1 MAFTIWLVK
10 MGIIQI
16 RTPNEGVVKIR
27 IKGEEPTEEETSKI
41 KEQFFNVKPKKSS
54 FEDLLQQTDA
64 QKFDEGFDYKT
75 GATGGLRAL
84 VSFGETEEEKEA
96 ILLKKVGQDGYT
108 KDSKGRLA
116 LTPQGQVKVGM
127 EPSDKNVV
135 LEEKGFSAR
144 DFADLAGVVPETVG
158 SIAGGILGV
167 PFGLLGSAGGAAAG
181 AAAGQAVE
189 EGVESL
195 LGVQKQT
202 LPEVGKDLAKEAA
215 LAGIVDFATVG
226 TFRAGKALIGAGAK
240 RMSGDPLDA
249 VRGADLVRRGYKPSL
264 ERLGAPAPLAY
275 SQKFAEGATKD
286 YQRIINNTN
295 LAFKEKEKLL
305 EKLADLDAAGQS
317 FASVAGPRYQQ
328 LVGDLNKSRESALKA
343 VRDSIEVLEK
353 GVKGDFDI
361 DEVALKS
368 VQKSF
373 KNFQDGADINYT
385 NLDKALADLDR
396 LVKGDGTFR
405 GDVKFIN
412 TKQLNNLGD
421 KIINRI
427 VNTKNPDALEP
438 QLSSAIKNIRDLK
451 GKASF
456 EQLSNQRKIINDT
469 LFYGTTDLSSDG
481 RKQLANL
488 LDGFDD
494 LLSADHLAASAKGIG
509 GLDSIKVK
517 NPQIKEQLER
527 IGQLRDEAAGFYK
540 DGKKPFDDLE
550 TFGVIR
556 DVRQMYNTN
565 GTFNTDKFF
574 DKIIKSNS
582 PKRLNAILKSMT
594 KVEKGRLVVDK
605 TAQEQLRS
613 QLARSYLNDSLG
625 KTNLDLFNPK
635 MFNGKAFRNHI
646 NNLGTTGKVLFGKQW
661 GDVQKLADTIGQ
673 VSVTNIDDAALRNI
687 VKLNANKDIIGS
699 MEDLAKASKEFQ
711 EANSISVVKKFNDG
725 TLTAEDAAREM
736 IRTNITSSEVTK
748 LQKFFGNNET
758 ELETIRQAVVT
769 DLFGSV
775 GDDVFT
781 SPAKSRVLLDAMN
794 KYRPGVL
801 EKIIGKDHYKVV
813 EQFAKDLTYLGDVG
827 KEGSIYAA
835 TFAAHPIGKL
845 PANVRMKGMA
855 RLFASPAA
863 LNFFAKTGT
872 PNQRLAKTMDVLG
885 KVTSGIAR
893 TTAGTRQLA
902 AQSIAEQVGET
913 NQEIKRQFTPTPVVS
928 SPNNSS
934 SLSQINVAQPQQG
947 LNPIV
952 VPNPTTRATFG
963 SR

>member
-1 MAFTIWLVK
+1 MSRLEKYSDWLIANKDKKDTEDFKKVAEAYK
-10 MGIIQI
+10 KLRSQ
-16 RTPNEGVVKIR
+16 PEEGGFEGLLKR
-27 IKGEEPTEEETSKI
+27 SK
-41 KEQFFNVKPKKSS
+41 KAD
-54 FEDLLQQTDA
+54 EDQD
-64 QKFDEGFDYKT
+64 FDYET
-75 GATGGLRAL
+75 GAPGGLRAL
-84 VSFGETEEEKEA
+84 VSFGEEEEEKEA

-368 VQKSF
+368 IRGSF
-373 KNFQDGADINYT
+373 KNFQDVANKKY
-385 NLDKALADLDR
+385 KAMDDALEKLNKDYAE
-396 LVKGDGTFR
+396 TFR
-405 GDVKFIN
+405 SDVRFID
-412 TKQLNNLGD
+412 TESLKNLGD
-421 KIINRI
+421 QTMQRV
-427 VNTKNPDALEP
+427 VNTLDTSLLEP
-438 QLSSAIKNIRDLK
+438 QVGAAIRRIQALK
-451 GKASF
+451 MDDGTYRATF
-456 EQLSNQRKIINDT
+456 DQLSNQRKQINDI
-469 LFYGTTDLSSDG
+469 LFYGTSDLSSEG
-481 RKQLANL
+481 RTQLTGL
-488 LDGFDD
+488 LDEFDR
-494 LLSADHLAASAKGIG
+494 LLSADHLKG
-509 GLDSIKVK
+509 LKFD
-517 NPQIKEQLER
+517 NPQIAKQLEK
-527 IGQLRDEAAGFYK
+527 IGKLRNDAAIFYK
-540 DGKKPFDDLE
+540 EGKVPFDDLE
-550 TFGVIR
+550 KLGIIR
-556 DVRQMYNTN
+556 NVRETYYNQ
-565 GTFNTDKFF
+565 GKFDTDKFF
-574 DKIIKSNS
+574 DKVIKDNS
-582 PKRLNAILKSMT
+582 PQRLKTILDSLTTGKIVKGKPEINA
-594 KVEKGRLVVDK
+594 VARE
-605 TAQEQLRS
+605 ELRS
-613 QLARSYLNDSLG
+613 QLARSYLDNALG

-748 LQKFFGNNET
+748 LQKFFGNNKT

-913 NQEIKRQFTPTPVVS
+913 NQEIKRQFTPTLVVS